1 MERRELTKV
10 IRLEFHCFWRFMPD
24 IAFIR
29 GVTRGHIL
37 HTRWICIRVWKS
49 RLQRKVLW
57 FPLKAGKRFGI
68 SGSKSKE
75 SKENRRKR
83 IEVHFSFF
91 ANFTTYGTL
100 LGKLH
105 YNISKNFT
113 TALTTSP
120 SRSCC
125 TQCPAPSIHVV
136 PR

>member
-1 MERRELTKV
+1 
-10 IRLEFHCFWRFMPD
+10 MPD

-75 SKENRRKR
+75 QKENRRKNR
-83 IEVHFSFF
+83 STFFIF
-91 ANFTTYGTL
+91 ANFT
-100 LGKLH
+100 
-105 YNISKNFT
+105 S
-113 TALTTSP
+113 TSP
-120 SRSCC
+120 KTSPPPSPLPH
-125 TQCPAPSIHVV
+125 PAPAAPNVPLHQSTSYPDNNPVAHASHPHTLPTHPVV
-136 PR
+136 ANSPNPASH